1 MTARVLLNERKAASV
16 SRKQRKKIRRD
27 EARAQRKV
35 EMKESTHAA
44 AAAAAMGKL
53 GFCGG

>member
-1 MTARVLLNERKAASV
+1 MKEKRPALAESKE
-16 SRKQRKKIRRD
+16 KIRRD

-44 AAAAAMGKL
+44 AAAAMGRL
-53 GFCGG
+53 GLCGG